1 MTKNFFRKNSE
12 VSWKWLGKNINGIV
26 CEVFYH
32 PVIKE
37 IKGKKIKRNASK
49 SNPAYLVQ
57 SEAGNFALK
66 LQTELTQRDNKAEKQ
81 ISRPKIFS

>member
-1 MTKNFFRKNSE
+1 MTKTLFKKNSK
-12 VSWKWLGKNINGIV
+12 VSWKWLGKTIDGVICEIYFEPIV
-26 CEVFYH
+26 
-32 PVIKE
+32 KE
-37 IKGKKIKRNASK
+37 IKGKKIKRNGTL
-49 SNPAYLVQ
+49 SNPAYFVQ